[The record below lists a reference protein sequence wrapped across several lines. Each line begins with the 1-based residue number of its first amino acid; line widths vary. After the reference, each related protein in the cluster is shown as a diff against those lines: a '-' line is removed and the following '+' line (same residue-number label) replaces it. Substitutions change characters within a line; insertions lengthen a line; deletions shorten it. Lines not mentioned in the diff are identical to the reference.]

1 MNVLVCQVI
10 SQDAK
15 LKYEIK
21 TDMFTKICV
30 IGKNIGH
37 IDIGPY
43 PNNSK

>member
-10 SQDAK
+10 SQDPK

-21 TDMFTKICV
+21 TDIFAKICA
-30 IGKNIGH
+30 IGKNIAHTG
-37 IDIGPY
+37 IGPY